1 MTLDDLERPYALCFK
16 IHAFSEPTT
25 IIWKKDRRTL
35 SATKMQLNDSS
46 SWQYEIYA
54 DIRGGSL
61 DRGSK
66 DSDVVE
72 NGKFQYS
79 RSLFLLKL
87 YNCG

>member
-1 MTLDDLERPYALCFK
+1 
-16 IHAFSEPTT
+16 
-25 IIWKKDRRTL
+25 
-35 SATKMQLNDSS
+35 MQLNDSS